1 MLNSIRTLRVTSN
14 LLAMLA
20 LWSSFAWANPT
31 MMPLPVMKVTG
42 LSVEGKSVESLDGVE
57 IQPLPTRKPATTRL
71 AIGSL
76 LTRGSIIAVPG
87 RASVRLQSNNGVLI
101 RLGPG
106 SKLYVDAVAEGQEI
120 YDLILG
126 SAWINMP
133 QPLRMLAMKHG
144 SIAGLARAATFKA
157 EVVRPDVEF
166 RYTVERGDLDVE
178 QRVNLVDGTR
188 KRPLVLYERSTLQAG
203 QSLVASD
210 DQVRRKE
217 LRFDDET
224 AIDKYVR
231 DQLREAE
238 DTRNPTKIATALR
251 RAVRVALHYQKIK
264 EAIGYFERWA
274 ALPDSLPL
282 ELSSFADSI
291 AYNCG
296 QAKDDECA
304 LTYYRKSLAL
314 TASLYPDGLHGAVA
328 EIGLRAAKL
337 RAKLESAEQVG
348 SALADAEKLRTRWL
362 EGTDRSP
369 KIVERAPVNYPR
381 NMQRWGIGAQG
392 LVEFIVGEDGQA
404 RDLRV
409 LQSPHPAFELA
420 IVKSILASKYKPAT
434 LEGVPIA
441 AKITMPFT
449 FSFESSI
456 KPDGESAY
464 EFSPATDPKLPHGL
478 QYDQPPRVKVAGPVV
493 YPRHLVESETT
504 GSARLAIALDTK
516 GNVRGV
522 KLLEATHPDFGAAA
536 VAMMQAWEFLPARKN
551 QAPVES
557 VFVFTQKFRW
567 DERDTGL
574 GTNTRLL
581 LRALASKSNEV
592 VETSALDSN
601 PRILYQTQ
609 PVDPR
614 PATGAGAL
622 PEDVVIEFFIDPD
635 GMVQLPRVISA
646 KSLELGWAA
655 ATAVRRW
662 VFETPRVKGEPVF
675 ARRELRFSFQ

>member
-1 MLNSIRTLRVTSN
+1 
-14 LLAMLA
+14 
-20 LWSSFAWANPT
+20 
-31 MMPLPVMKVTG
+31 MPLPVLKVTG
-42 LSVEGKSVESLDGVE
+42 LTIEGKDVESVDGVE
-57 IQPLPTRKPATTRL
+57 IQPLPTRKSVTTRL
-71 AIGSL
+71 AIGSE
-76 LTRGSIIAVPG
+76 LTRGSVIAVPA
-87 RASVRLQSNNGVLI
+87 RASVSLQSNNGVRI
-101 RLGPG
+101 RVEPG

-120 YDLILG
+120 YDLLLG
-126 SAWINMP
+126 SIWIDMP
-133 QPLRMLAMKHG
+133 RPLRMLAIKHG
-144 SIAGLARAATFKA
+144 AIAGLARAATFKA

-166 RYTVERGDLDVE
+166 RFSVERGEVDVE
-178 QRVNLVDGTR
+178 QRVNLVDGAR
-188 KRPLVLYERSTLQAG
+188 KRPFVLYERSTLQAS
-203 QSLVASD
+203 QSIVASD

-231 DQLREAE
+231 GQLREAE

-251 RAVRVALHYQKIK
+251 RAVRVALHYQRIK

-282 ELSSFADSI
+282 ELSSIADSI

-337 RAKLESAEQVG
+337 RAKLEGPEQIA
-348 SALADAEKLRTRWL
+348 SSLADAEKLRTRWL

-369 KIVERAPVNYPR
+369 TIVERAPVKYPR

-392 LVEFIVGEDGQA
+392 LMEFIVGEDGQA

-420 IVKSILASKYKPAT
+420 IVKSTLASKYKPAT
-434 LEGVPIA
+434 LEGAPVA
-441 AKITMPFT
+441 AKVTMPFT
-449 FSFESSI
+449 FAFASSTE
-456 KPDGESAY
+456 PDGELAY
-464 EFSPATDPKLPHGL
+464 EFSPATDPKLPREL
-478 QYDQPPRVKVAGPVV
+478 QYDQPPRIKVAGPVV
-493 YPRHLVESETT
+493 YPRHLAESEIA
-504 GSARLAIALDTK
+504 GFAKLAIAVDNR

-522 KLLEATHPDFGAAA
+522 KLIEATHPDFGAAA

-574 GTNTRLL
+574 GANTRLL

-592 VETSALDSN
+592 LETGALDSN

-614 PATGAGAL
+614 SATGNSSL
-622 PEDVVIEFFIDPD
+622 PEDVIIEFFIDPD
-635 GMVQLPRVISA
+635 GLVQLPRVLSA
-646 KSLELGWAA
+646 KTTALGWAA
-655 ATAVRRW
+655 ATAVQRW